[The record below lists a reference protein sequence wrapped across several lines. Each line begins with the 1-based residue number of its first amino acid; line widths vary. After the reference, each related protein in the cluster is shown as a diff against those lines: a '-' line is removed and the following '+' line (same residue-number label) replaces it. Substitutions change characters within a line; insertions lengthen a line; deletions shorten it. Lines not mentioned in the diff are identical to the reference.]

1 MLSGVFIDRPR
12 LAVVISVVIT
22 LAGLLAL
29 AAIPVAQ
36 FPDIVPPQVQ
46 VSASYP
52 GAGAEVVEAVVA
64 QPIESRVVGADKMI
78 YMKSTSG
85 NDGSYTLTVTFAVGS
100 DPDINTV
107 LVQNRVSL
115 AEPQLPAEVRT
126 QGISIKK
133 QSSAILQIIT
143 MVSPDGT
150 RDQLFLSNY
159 ATINVIDALKR
170 VRGVGDVSLL
180 TPTDY
185 SMRLWLNSDRMTSY
199 GLTPNDIVNAVKA
212 QNVQAAVGRI
222 GAQPALPDQ
231 QFQLSIQTKGRLST
245 VDEFQNVVVR
255 ANPDGSFVRVKDV
268 ARAELGARSSEQI
281 GRQDGGPAAVIGVYQ
296 SPGGN
301 AIASADA
308 IRTTLERL
316 KASFP
321 EGVDYKTTYDTT
333 IFVKESIKGVVHT
346 LFEAFVLV
354 VIVVYLFL
362 GNVRAT
368 LIPLIAVPVS
378 LIGTFAV
385 MLALGYSANTVS
397 LLALVLAIGIVVDD
411 AIVVVEAVEHEL
423 EKDPQLAPAEATRRA
438 MGHITAPIIAI
449 TLVLLSVFVPVAF
462 IPGISGELFRQ
473 FAVAVSVSMV
483 ISAINALTLSP
494 ALCGVLLRAAH
505 GPKRGPIGYVLSGID
520 WARDGYA
527 AIVKRLVRVAAFGLI
542 ALAAIMAGT
551 GWLFRIT
558 PTGFLPSEDQGAIFG
573 EVQLPEGA
581 SVNRTDAV
589 ARRVEEMIRKTDGI
603 AGVTT
608 VVGYSMLDGQ
618 VKSNSALLVMT
629 LKPFDERKDPAL
641 SANGL
646 IAELKREFGAIRE
659 ANVIAYNLPPIIG
672 LGTGSGFEYQL
683 QSLSGASAADIA
695 AVARGLVFAANQ
707 DPALSAV
714 FTTYAANTPQLY
726 LDIDREK
733 LQTLGVD
740 VSAVFNALQ
749 SVLGSAYVNDFNL
762 FGRTWQVN
770 VQGEAV
776 DRSRIDDVFRINV
789 RNARGDMVPLRA
801 FAAARIVLGPQSV
814 IRFNNL
820 RSVTINGGPAP
831 GHSSGEAL
839 AAMER
844 ISAASLPRGF
854 SFEWTGTALQEKEAA
869 GKTGI
874 VLGLAVLF
882 AYLFLVGL
890 YESWTIPIP
899 VLLSV
904 SVAAAGA
911 MLALLASGL
920 DNNLYAQIG
929 LVVLIAL
936 AAKNGI
942 LIVEFAKAR
951 REQGQ
956 SIVDAAVEGSKERF
970 RAVMMTSFAFIAGLA
985 PLVIATGAGMLSR
998 RGVGTAVFG
1007 GMLAAALVGIF
1018 LIPVLYVVFQWLREK
1033 VKAGAF
1039 LPHLLRHKGATDRKG
1054 DATSSAKLGSQAEP
1068 EDLELLRR
1076 EP

>member
-1 MLSGVFIDRPR
+1 MLSGIFIERPR
-12 LAVVISVVIT
+12 LAIVISVIIT
-22 LAGLLAL
+22 LAGLIAL
-29 AAIPVAQ
+29 TAIPIAQ
-36 FPDIVPPQVQ
+36 FPNIVPPQVQ
-46 VSASYP
+46 VTANYP
-52 GAGAEVVEAVVA
+52 GASAEVVEAVVA
-64 QPIESRVVGADKMI
+64 QPIESRVIGVDRMI
-78 YMKSTSG
+78 YMKSTSAT
-85 NDGSYTLTVTFAVGS
+85 DGSYTLNISFNVGT

-107 LVQNRVSL
+107 LAQNRVNL
-115 AEPQLPAEVRT
+115 AEPQLPAEVRA
-126 QGISIKK
+126 QGVSVKK
-133 QSSAILQIIT
+133 LSSAILQVIALT
-143 MVSPDGT
+143 SPGGVH
-150 RDQLFLSNY
+150 DQLFLSNY
-159 ATINVIDALKR
+159 ATINIIDNLKR
-170 VRGVGDVSLL
+170 INGVGDVTLL
-180 TPTDY
+180 TPADY
-185 SMRLWLNSDRMTSY
+185 SMRVWLNSDRMTSY

-212 QNVQAAVGRI
+212 QNVQAAIGRI

-231 QFQLSIQTKGRLST
+231 QFQLTIQTKGRLSSD
-245 VDEFQNVVVR
+245 DEFGNIVVR
-255 ANPDGSFVRVKDV
+255 ANPDGSFVRIRDV
-268 ARAELGARSSEQI
+268 ARVELSAQSSERI
-281 GRQDGGPAAVIGVYQ
+281 GRQDGEPAAVIATYQ
-296 SPGGN
+296 APGGN
-301 AIASADA
+301 AIASAEVVRA
-308 IRTTLERL
+308 TLQRL

-321 EGVDYKTTYDTT
+321 EGVDYKITYDTT
-333 IFVKESIKGVVHT
+333 VFVKESIRGVVHT
-346 LFEAFVLV
+346 LIEAFVLV

-362 GNVRAT
+362 GNLRAT

-423 EKDPQLAPAEATRRA
+423 EKDPQASPADATRRA

-449 TLVLLSVFVPVAF
+449 TAVLLSVFVPIAF

-494 ALCGVLLRAAH
+494 ALCAVFMRASH
-505 GPKRGPIGYVLSGID
+505 GPKRGPIRHVLAGINY
-520 WARDGYA
+520 ARDGYA
-527 AIVKRLVRVAAFGLI
+527 AAVTRLVRLAAFGLV
-542 ALAAIMAGT
+542 ALVVVLIGSV
-551 GWLFRIT
+551 WLFKIT
-558 PTGFLPSEDQGAIFG
+558 PTGFLPAEDQGAIFG

-581 SVNRTDAV
+581 SVNRTATV
-589 ARRVEEMIRKTDGI
+589 AKRVEEIVRGTPGI
-603 AGVTT
+603 AGLTT

-618 VKSNSALLVMT
+618 VKSNSAFLIMLLQ
-629 LKPFDERKDPAL
+629 PFDERKGPAL
-641 SANGL
+641 SADGL
-646 IAELKREFGAIRE
+646 IRKLRSEFQAIRE

-672 LGTGSGFEYQL
+672 LGTGGGFEYQL
-683 QSLSGASAADIA
+683 VSLSGSSAADIA

-707 DPALSAV
+707 EPRLSNV

-733 LQTLGVD
+733 VQTLGIE
-740 VSAVFNALQ
+740 VSAVFSALQ
-749 SVLGSAYVNDFNL
+749 AVLGSSYVNDFNL

-776 DRSRIDDVFRINV
+776 DRSRIDDVLRINV
-789 RNARGDMVPLRA
+789 RNAHGDMVPVRA
-801 FAAARIVLGPQSV
+801 FASVRVVLGPQSV

-831 GHSSGEAL
+831 GYSSGDAL
-839 AAMER
+839 AAMEKV
-844 ISAASLPRGF
+844 SATSLPRGY

-869 GKTGI
+869 GKTSM

-882 AYLFLVGL
+882 AYLCLVGL

-904 SVAAAGA
+904 SVGVAGA
-911 MLALLASGL
+911 MLALLVSGL

-942 LIVEFAKAR
+942 LIVEYAKER
-951 REQGQ
+951 REQGL
-956 SIVDAAVEGSKERF
+956 SILEAATSGSRERF
-970 RAVMMTSFAFIAGLA
+970 RAVMMTSFAFIAGLV

-1007 GMLAAALVGIF
+1007 GMLAASLFGIF
-1018 LIPVLYVVFQWLREK
+1018 LIPVLYVAFQWLREQ
-1033 VKAGAF
+1033 VKSGAAWG
-1039 LPHLLRHKGATDRKG
+1039 LLSRKR
-1054 DATSSAKLGSQAEP
+1054 SV
-1068 EDLELLRR
+1068 
-1076 EP
+1076 